1 MDKNTN
7 RIYFEHLDVIRFVA
21 AFMIIILHSYASW
34 VAWYGQMGFL
44 SGGTY
49 QELTSFGKYVDIFLR
64 NMGIGVDIF
73 FLISGFLITYIL
85 IEEKKRFGKIN
96 IKDFMIRRSLRIWP
110 LYFFLIAITPF
121 LVSWLDTPSPD
132 YVPNILFLNNFQTIK
147 THLWTY
153 PFGHFWSI
161 CIEEHFYLV
170 WPFIIAFVPNKR
182 LMPVFIFFIVFSILF
197 RLYSAIT
204 LDDTWH
210 VLYLN
215 TLSRMDVLVIGAVG
229 AYYYSLKA
237 FNFRLNRWVRYA
249 LIFLLI
255 LALSIEPVE
264 LWTNYF
270 QASFKKF
277 FTISIFS
284 VLLLDYNFN
293 SNFKHI
299 LPGKNIFRYLGKI
312 SYGIYMYSNI
322 IILVVIKKFMWT
334 FNSSNI
340 WFYIFLIVSL
350 SIIIPIIS
358 YELVEKHILKI
369 NKRFKRVKT
378 YR

>member
-7 RIYFEHLDVIRFVA
+7 RVYFEHLDVMRFVA
-21 AFMIIILHSYASW
+21 AFMIVILHAYVSW
-34 VAWYGQMGFL
+34 VDWFRPLEILTDETNKNL
-44 SGGTY
+44 SVLG
-49 QELTSFGKYVDIFLR
+49 EFGDIFFR
-64 NMGIGVDIF
+64 NLGIGVDVF

-85 IEEKKRFGKIN
+85 IEEKKRYGKIN
-96 IKDFMIRRSLRIWP
+96 IKNFMIRRTLRIWP

-132 YVPNILFLNNFQTIK
+132 YLPNILFLNNFQTIK

-153 PFGHFWSI
+153 PFGHYWSI

-204 LDDTWH
+204 LENTWY

-229 AYYYSLKA
+229 AYYYSKKA
-237 FNFRLNRWVRYA
+237 FHFSLNRWVRYA

-255 LALSIEPVE
+255 LGLSIEPVE
-264 LWTNYF
+264 LWSNYY

-277 FTISIFS
+277 FTIGIFS
-284 VLLLDYNFN
+284 VLLLDYNFA

-299 LPGKNIFRYLGKI
+299 LPNKSVFHYLGKV

-334 FNSSNI
+334 FSSTNV

-350 SIIIPIIS
+350 SIVIPIIS

-369 NKRFKRVKT
+369 NKKFRKIKT
-378 YR
+378 DR